1 MERIPMKRA
10 AGWALWAVWGVSL
23 PLAAQKP
30 KTTTIEFVVEG
41 LKGDTVYLANYLG
54 DKMFY
59 ADTAIADAKGRV
71 VFEGR
76 PAGEF
81 GKYAA
86 VMPGPKYFDF
96 LAVPENIR
104 LKTRLNDPARYM
116 EVVESPENKL
126 FYDYLFFLS
135 NLREQAKPF
144 ETVLADST
152 AAEAARAEARTQL
165 ESMGKQVA
173 EEQKRILRESP
184 DMLFAKYLNMILEP
198 EIPPVPEFIANP
210 EELQYRWYRNHYW
223 DRVDFTDPRLVR
235 DGSFHSLL
243 DRWWTRVL
251 PQDPDTLIAEG
262 NKLIARSVGNPD
274 MFKYVVHYITFTS
287 ESSQIMCMDKVFYDM
302 AERYYRTG
310 KAVWLKPEQV
320 QKVLDRAEDL
330 SNSLCGNKVPDIILP
345 DLGQQTWVSLY
356 GIDAKY
362 TLLVIWESTC
372 GHCKKELPILQELY
386 REWKPRGLEIFAI
399 GNDFEP
405 EPWQKYVREKGLEDW
420 IHVSDN
426 PLINAQDSASKLIY
440 AGITTLKSLNFRTTF
455 DVFATPKLMLLD
467 KDKNLIAKQVGAEQ
481 MAEILARLEGL
492 PPPPRRQE
500 QGVKDEDEH

>member
-1 MERIPMKRA
+1 MRTEMKRV
-10 AGWALWAVWGVSL
+10 AGWGLVAMWAVSL

-30 KTTTIEFVVEG
+30 KSTSIEITVEG
-41 LKGDTVYLANYLG
+41 VKGDTVYLANYLG

-59 ADTAIADAKGRV
+59 ADTAVADAKGKV

-76 PAGEF
+76 REGEW
-81 GKYAA
+81 GKYA
-86 VMPGPKYFDF
+86 VVLPGPKYFDF
-96 LAVPENIR
+96 LGVNETIR
-104 LKTRLNDPARYM
+104 LKTRLTDPARYM
-116 EVVESPENKL
+116 EVLESPENKL

-135 NLREQAKPF
+135 GLREQAKPH
-144 ETVLADST
+144 EAILADS
-152 AAEAARAEARTQL
+152 AAAPEAQAQARSVLEA
-165 ESMGKQVA
+165 MGKQVA
-173 EEQKRILRESP
+173 AEQKRILQESS
-184 DMLFAKYLNMILEP
+184 DMLFAKYLNLIVEP
-198 EIPPVPEFIANP
+198 EIPPVPEMIANP

-235 DGSFHSLL
+235 DGSFHALL

-262 NKLIARSVGNPD
+262 NKLIARTVGNPD

-330 SNSLCGNKVPDIILP
+330 SNSLCGNKVPNIILP
-345 DLGQQTWVSLY
+345 DLNQQEWVSLY
-356 GIDAKY
+356 DVQAKY
-362 TLLVIWESTC
+362 TLMVIWESTC
-372 GHCKKELPILQELY
+372 GHCKKELPILEEIY

-405 EPWQKYVREKGLEDW
+405 EPWQKFVREKGLEDW

-455 DVFATPKLMLLD
+455 DVYATPKLFLLD
-467 KDKNLIAKQVGAEQ
+467 ADKKLIAKQVGAEQ

-492 PPPPRRQE
+492 PPPPRRLNAGTKE
-500 QGVKDEDEH
+500 EDH

>member
-1 MERIPMKRA
+1 MKRVV
-10 AGWALWAVWGVSL
+10 GLGLVALGALSL

-30 KTTTIEFVVEG
+30 KPTSIEITVEG

-59 ADTAIADAKGRV
+59 ADTAVADVKGKV

-76 PAGEF
+76 SEGEW
-81 GKYAA
+81 GKYA
-86 VMPGPKYFDF
+86 VVLPGPKSFDF
-96 LAVPENIR
+96 LGVNETVR
-104 LKTRLNDPARYM
+104 LKTRLADPARYM
-116 EVVESPENKL
+116 EVLESAENKL

-135 NLREQAKPF
+135 DLRELAKPH
-144 ETVLADST
+144 EALLADST
-152 AAEAARAEARTQL
+152 AADDAKAQARTTL
-165 ESMGKQVA
+165 EAMGKQVA
-173 EEQKRILRESP
+173 AEQKRIMQESP
-184 DMLFAKYLNMILEP
+184 NMLFAKFLNMIVEP
-198 EIPPVPEFIANP
+198 EIPPVPEMIANP

-262 NKLIARSVGNPD
+262 NKLIARTVGNPD

-330 SNSLCGNKVPDIILP
+330 SNSLCGNKVPNIILP
-345 DLGQQTWVSLY
+345 GLDQESWVSLY
-356 GIDAKY
+356 DVDAKY
-362 TLLVIWESTC
+362 TLMVIWESTC
-372 GHCKKELPILQELY
+372 GHCKKELPILQDIY
-386 REWKPRGLEIFAI
+386 AEWKPRGLEIFAI

-405 EPWQKYVREKGLEDW
+405 DPWQKFIREKKLEDW

-455 DVFATPKLMLLD
+455 DVYATPKLFLLD
-467 KDKNLIAKQVGAEQ
+467 IDKKVIAKQVGAEQ

-492 PPPPRRQE
+492 PPPPRRE
-500 QGVKDEDEH
+500 NTGTKEEDH